1 MELSKNILD
10 GISIAGDISKISD
23 NVYSHLLTEICEVAV
38 SRPIRKGRDCKSL
51 DEKTAYSSLLSFL
64 LEAAKHDA
72 DPMSLS
78 SVLEE
83 CRMDSSRIS
92 MFQNKFQENKDKIQ
106 SQLSRIG
113 RSFDHVIDVKWR
125 QDYVIK
131 NPLTNST
138 DDVTFACSME
148 QLQFRGQLSGRSR
161 LPDLLKCGCHKLI
174 LLDVSMS
181 FIAWSTDYEISLNP
195 RILCLEDMFEADLGL
210 QHL

>member
-23 NVYSHLLTEICEVAV
+23 NIYSRLLAEICEVAV
-38 SRPIRKGRDCKSL
+38 GKLVRQGRDCQFKSL
-51 DEKTAYSSLLSFL
+51 AEKTAYSSLLCFL

-92 MFQNKFQENKDKIQ
+92 VFQNKFQENKDKIQ

-113 RSFDHVIDVKWR
+113 RSFGHVIDMKWR

-131 NPLTNST
+131 SSNCEKVCELNYIISLKTWNPLTNST
-138 DDVTFACSME
+138 DDVTFTCSME
-148 QLQFRGQLSGRSR
+148 QLQLKRLLTGGRICVSSR
-161 LPDLLKCGCHKLI
+161 AGKKKQNAEVEL
-174 LLDVSMS
+174 VQ
-181 FIAWSTDYEISLNP
+181 N
-195 RILCLEDMFEADLGL
+195 L
-210 QHL
+210 QNSNGI

>member
-148 QLQFRGQLSGRSR
+148 QLQ
-161 LPDLLKCGCHKLI
+161 DLVLKLKDATKCI
-174 LLDVSMS
+174 ERNA
-181 FIAWSTDYEISLNP
+181 I
-195 RILCLEDMFEADLGL
+195 
-210 QHL
+210 

>member
-131 NPLTNST
+131 SSNCKKVCELNYIICLKTWNPLTNST

-148 QLQFRGQLSGRSR
+148 QLQ
-161 LPDLLKCGCHKLI
+161 DLVLKLKDATKCI
-174 LLDVSMS
+174 ERNA
-181 FIAWSTDYEISLNP
+181 I
-195 RILCLEDMFEADLGL
+195 
-210 QHL
+210 